1 MEPPDN
7 DESITLLG
15 EALQNL
21 MASDDGQSDELIQAG
36 DTMEFHRYMDLPFHV
51 REMIRDEAIDHHDY
65 FAHFASVSKEWQGH
79 VEGYLFRMI
88 RIDPSVEEDALKFKQ
103 LFKNERRGYLEVL
116 DIIIDDRKTGPWHT
130 ANGIV
135 QISLVMEK
143 IRMLFHYINSWDRHQ
158 AGDLEIKFVSLDLG
172 FVEFEID
179 ETDVWKPCIQTT
191 SLWMKSQLHL
201 LGTSNL
207 ASHMPLWSI
216 WSEFPKD
223 FGIAKRL
230 TFPLDCVP
238 LPTTMAIIETMPNLV
253 SCSFELAFERMAD
266 EGNARASE
274 EGMASL
280 AGQYQSA
287 LAICSMRE
295 ANASTI
301 QISSR
306 NYPL

>member
-7 DESITLLG
+7 DESISLLG

-36 DTMEFHRYMDLPFHV
+36 DTMEFHRYMDLPDHI
-51 REMIRDEAIDHHDY
+51 RGMIREEAIDEEY
-65 FAHFASVSKEWQGH
+65 SIAHLASVSKEWQKD
-79 VEGYLFRMI
+79 VEGYLFQTI
-88 RIDPSVEEDALKFKQ
+88 RIDPSVEEDALRFKQ
-103 LFKNERRGYLEVL
+103 LFENQRRGYLEVL
-116 DIIIDDRKTGPWHT
+116 NIIVDDRPTGPWHT

-143 IRMLFHYINSWDRHQ
+143 IRMFFHHINSWDRNQ
-158 AGDLEIKFVSLDLG
+158 VGDLEIKFVSLDLG

-179 ETDVWKPCIQTT
+179 QTKLWKPCIRTT
-191 SLWMKSQLHL
+191 SLWTKSQLHL
-201 LGTSNL
+201 LGNSNL
-207 ASHMPLWSI
+207 TSHIPLWAI
-216 WSEFPKD
+216 WSED
-223 FGIAKRL
+223 LGIAKRL

-238 LPTTMAIIETMPNLV
+238 FPVSMAIIETMPNLV

-266 EGNARASE
+266 EGDARASE

-287 LAICSMRE
+287 QVTFNGLG
-295 ANASTI
+295 
-301 QISSR
+301 
-306 NYPL
+306 